1 MKHIGDATGCT
12 PTLSDKRATAHL
24 LNELEGIG
32 FSSRQGPALK
42 KLCAAGVEYAW
53 RELERTTEKKLLE
66 LLGGGKARAS
76 LRRNLHKTL
85 EHITG
90 PSLELEWK
98 SFKLAMES
106 LALGPGSAQ
115 ITERMFLR
123 EQPSYRLGSLF
134 QKFPVLARLW
144 ILAIGQWR
152 DHIAEVLE
160 RVWKDR
166 SAIARCF
173 FKGRPPGLIRNLRPG
188 LSDPHRGGRSVTLL
202 EFEKVRL
209 IYKPRSGQSEK
220 MWFDL
225 LGWMNRHGFA
235 PKLRLARILERPSYS
250 WMEFVET
257 ASCKNEAEVR
267 RFYERLGG
275 MIAAVYLLKA
285 VDCHR
290 ENVIAASEHPVLVDI
305 DALWHVSP
313 LTKTQ
318 PLADVLYR
326 TGFFPNARRRSLQSR
341 SSVLGWSKTGNHL
354 ARINGRAVV
363 TSDYIEEILNGF
375 SRGWQCLV
383 GTARR
388 RADFRKRLG
397 RIRSRPRRWI
407 YLATEKYAGIRRA
420 SLNPVALRSEE
431 AWDALVTRL
440 CTRSSVSRTVI
451 QSEIKALRQLD
462 LPYFLRK
469 TNEPMPA
476 DKDTMPVDIAEAIRS
491 ALRGNRAEL
500 D

>member
-1 MKHIGDATGCT
+1 M
-12 PTLSDKRATAHL
+12 PTLSDKRAIARL
-24 LNELEGIG
+24 LGELNGIG
-32 FSSRQGPALK
+32 FSSRRGSTLK
-42 KLCAAGVEYAW
+42 KLCAAGIEYAW

-66 LLGGGKARAS
+66 LMGGKARTS
-76 LRRNLHKTL
+76 LRRNLQKTL
-85 EHITG
+85 EQITG

-98 SFKLAMES
+98 SFNVAMES
-106 LALGPGSAQ
+106 LALGHGSAQ
-115 ITERMFLR
+115 VTERMFLR
-123 EQPSYRLGSLF
+123 EEPSYRLGSLF
-134 QKFPVLARLW
+134 RKFPVLARLW

-152 DHIAEVLE
+152 DHIVEVLE
-160 RVWKDR
+160 RVRKDR

-173 FKGRPPGLIRNLRPG
+173 FDHRSVGLIRNLRPG
-188 LSDPHRGGRSVTLL
+188 LSDPHYAGRSVTLI
-202 EFEKVRL
+202 EFESGRL
-209 IYKPRSGQSEK
+209 IYKPRSAGNEAV
-220 MWFDL
+220 WFDL

-250 WMEFVET
+250 WMEFVEAT
-257 ASCKNEAEVR
+257 SCKNEAEIR

-290 ENVIAASEHPVLVDI
+290 ENVIAAGEHPVLVDV

-318 PLADVLYR
+318 PLPDVLYR
-326 TGFFPNARRRSLQSR
+326 TGFFPNERRRSLQSR
-341 SSVLGWSKTGNHL
+341 SSVLGWSRTGNHL

-363 TSDYIEEILNGF
+363 TSDYVQEILNGF

-388 RADFRKRLG
+388 RAGFRKRLG
-397 RIRSRPRRWI
+397 RIRARPRRWI
-407 YLATEKYAGIRRA
+407 YLATEKYAAIRRA
-420 SLNPVALRSEE
+420 SLSPVALRSEE

-440 CTRSSVSRTVI
+440 CARSSVSRTVS

-462 LPYFLRK
+462 LPYFVRK
-469 TNEPMPA
+469 TGEAMPA
-476 DKDTMPVDIAEAIRS
+476 DSRTVPPEITEAIRN
-491 ALRGNRAEL
+491 ALLATRPRSRKEA
-500 D
+500 